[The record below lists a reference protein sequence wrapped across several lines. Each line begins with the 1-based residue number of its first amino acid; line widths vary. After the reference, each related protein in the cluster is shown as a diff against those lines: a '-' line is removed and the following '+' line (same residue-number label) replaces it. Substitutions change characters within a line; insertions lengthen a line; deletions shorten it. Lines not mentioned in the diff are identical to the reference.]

1 MENYKFSVPVKINYI
16 ADESTISI
24 ENLDDLEEVQ
34 EKYSADLEFIVDEFE
49 YKVDMEKDKDSDED
63 EDYFGM
69 SEDDIFNDV
78 ITDNWD
84 DIVKK
89 LNKDYKLFMYHLIDK

>member
-24 ENLDDLEEVQ
+24 MSLEDLEEVQ
-34 EKYSADLEFIVDEFE
+34 EKYSADLEFVIDEYE
-49 YKVDMEKDKDSDED
+49 YKVDMEKDAMED

-69 SEDDIFNDV
+69 GEDESSEIRHR
-78 ITDNWD
+78 
-84 DIVKK
+84 
-89 LNKDYKLFMYHLIDK
+89 NKNEV